1 MLADSAF
8 DGPTVEQYRGDL
20 QMHSEWSDG
29 TPTVDEIADAM
40 SQAAEMPEEERRKRM
55 HKMRAVVAEHN
66 VFRWAGKLLS
76 ALVKFEFPENSIPEF
91 ELTLSGR

>member
-1 MLADSAF
+1 
-8 DGPTVEQYRGDL
+8 
-20 QMHSEWSDG
+20 
-29 TPTVDEIADAM
+29 
-40 SQAAEMPEEERRKRM
+40 M

-91 ELTLSGR
+91 ELSLAGR